1 MATTKPTRSPR
12 RAQLPAPNPSPLDRP
27 RERSTSGIQGLPLGP
42 YAEKAT
48 VYETLH
54 ALNRD
59 FEQILAGYEKLR
71 MMGLFR
77 PDDAELF
84 RIMIQETRTGANYD
98 VLEVMHDVEQDD
110 RALFGRLRSRWEK
123 AHQDPLDLRIAA
135 RKLKEQ
141 IRKEA
146 EKLAKR
152 KRRGAGKKG
161 A

>member
-1 MATTKPTRSPR
+1 
-12 RAQLPAPNPSPLDRP
+12 
-27 RERSTSGIQGLPLGP
+27 
-42 YAEKAT
+42 
-48 VYETLH
+48 VYEILH

-59 FEQILAGYEKLR
+59 FKQILAGHEKLR

-98 VLEVMHDVEQDD
+98 VLEVMHDLEQDD
-110 RALFGRLRSRWEK
+110 WALFGRLRSRWEK

-135 RKLKEQ
+135 KRMKEQ